1 MVTSERAFAYL
12 SAYRDLV
19 RLLICLLAIGY
30 SSQQFCG
37 QCFQL
42 GGRSLGL
49 KPAHRHLLSVLSSAS
64 LSFPILAVLFL
75 NTTHV
80 ILALMLLVVHAIVM
94 ICMSRWLF
102 VRFTQPSSDTQ
113 HSPMLQDPALFA
125 PGKAPT
131 EMSWAR
137 LEAILKA
144 LRDLQTDQQL
154 DGGQER
160 TIRDYPFIK
169 RLMDN
174 YQHGMARL
182 TKE

>member
-1 MVTSERAFAYL
+1 
-12 SAYRDLV
+12 
-19 RLLICLLAIGY
+19 
-30 SSQQFCG
+30 
-37 QCFQL
+37 
-42 GGRSLGL
+42 
-49 KPAHRHLLSVLSSAS
+49 
-64 LSFPILAVLFL
+64 
-75 NTTHV
+75 
-80 ILALMLLVVHAIVM
+80 MLLFVHAIVM
-94 ICMSRWLF
+94 ICMSMWLF
-102 VRFTQPSSDTQ
+102 LHFTQPSSDTQ
-113 HSPMLQDPALFA
+113 HSSVLQDPALFA

-174 YQHGMARL
+174 YQRGMAQLR
-182 TKE
+182 KE